1 MDNKEEKP
9 KKKYI
14 VKDDKGNIMPIE
26 VPEEFMDVLK
36 AMMKEKQEE
45 RKLQQKKKE

>member
-36 AMMKEKQEE
+36 AMMKEKREE
-45 RKLQQKKKE
+45 WESQQKKKK